1 MNTSALYHRPESE
14 FAYLYDPETM
24 HVRLRT
30 ARGDVR
36 EMGLLYGD
44 PYFLD
49 KEEWFRKPLQ
59 MIKTLSTDLYDYW
72 FVEVTAPLKRLSYA
86 FALKGHDGISVFY
99 GDHGVYPL
107 EEDYLRMPNNYFRM
121 PFFHE
126 VDRYKTPE
134 WVKKNSLVSDFPG
147 TFCQWGSEQRSG
159 RHAGLGFG
167 RSKPRELLRRRP
179 AGGHRSP

>member
-49 KEEWFRKPLQ
+49 KEEWFRKL
-59 MIKTLSTDLYDYW
+59 
-72 FVEVTAPLKRLSYA
+72 F
-86 FALKGHDGISVFY
+86 
-99 GDHGVYPL
+99 
-107 EEDYLRMPNNYFRM
+107 
-121 PFFHE
+121 
-126 VDRYKTPE
+126 
-134 WVKKNSLVSDFPG
+134 
-147 TFCQWGSEQRSG
+147 
-159 RHAGLGFG
+159 
-167 RSKPRELLRRRP
+167 
-179 AGGHRSP
+179 